1 MLCSVSE
8 QFFFPFPCWKH
19 ERIFL
24 WYRRNQAPKGK
35 SHRIVGLLEVF
46 DPQNDH
52 LEPLAICQLH
62 ISTSLPI
69 TEVSAP
75 RSQNTLYSYVCLSS
89 LGHSGFFCI
98 LLFIP
103 KEYFPWR
110 QDSGLGVL
118 FSQLLGML
126 ILLFGLHYFS

>member
-1 MLCSVSE
+1 MRKQEIRKLCSVSE
-8 QFFFPFPCWKH
+8 WFFFLFPCWKH

-24 WYRRNQAPKGK
+24 WYHRNQALKGK
-35 SHRIVGLLEVF
+35 SHRIVVVLGVF

-62 ISTSLPI
+62 ISTSLPS

-75 RSQNTLYSYVCLSS
+75 RSQNMLYSYVCLSS
-89 LGHSGFFCI
+89 LGHNGFFCI

-110 QDSGLGVL
+110 
-118 FSQLLGML
+118 
-126 ILLFGLHYFS
+126 